1 MKIFVSWSGEM
12 SKKTAQSLKKW
23 LPMIIQAVDVF
34 YSPEDIE
41 KGEIWDNK
49 LVQELSSCNYG
60 IICLTS
66 ENMTAPWIHFEAGA
80 IAKALDS
87 RVSTLLVN
95 VKPSDIKGP
104 LSRYQG
110 TKIEK
115 NDFLQLIMDINKNIE
130 TPLENSV
137 LESLFNAL
145 WSQIESELKD
155 IKHSIPEKEQE
166 DSPTDINEPIEE
178 ILQLLRKQNSLLSN
192 PEALLPI
199 SYFEYVHKTISNGS
213 TRRTNDVIS
222 DLLRFLDEFIVVME
236 RYKNDY
242 NIQILD
248 AVRFDI
254 VFDILL
260 RYFERST
267 TRSAE
272 KNMRQIMDMRD
283 HYYYIMSQAS
293 RVLPEK

>member
-12 SKKTAQSLKKW
+12 SKKIAQSLKKW
-23 LPMIIQAVDVF
+23 LPMIIQAADVF

-66 ENMTAPWIHFEAGA
+66 ENMAAPWIHFEAGA
-80 IAKALDS
+80 IAKTLES

-95 VKPSDIKGP
+95 IKPSDIKGP

-110 TKIEK
+110 TKLEK
-115 NDFLQLIMDINKNIE
+115 NDFSQLIMDINKNIE
-130 TPLENSV
+130 VPLEKGV
-137 LESLFNAL
+137 LESLINAL
-145 WSQIESELKD
+145 WPSIESEFTE
-155 IKHSIPEKEQE
+155 IKQSAPAEEQKA
-166 DSPTDINEPIEE
+166 PQKDINEPIEE

-192 PEALLPI
+192 PEELLPI
-199 SYFEYVHKTISNGS
+199 PYFEYLQKQIFSGNN
-213 TRRTNDVIS
+213 RRTEEIIIEIF
-222 DLLRFLDEFIVVME
+222 RFLDEFIDGLE
-236 RYKNDY
+236 RHRDDY

-248 AVRFDI
+248 TLRFDI
-254 VFDILL
+254 IFDILL

-267 TRSAE
+267 SRSAE
-272 KNMRQIMDMRD
+272 KNSRRILDMRD
-283 HYYYIMSQAS
+283 HYYYIMRQSS
-293 RVLPEK
+293 RVISE